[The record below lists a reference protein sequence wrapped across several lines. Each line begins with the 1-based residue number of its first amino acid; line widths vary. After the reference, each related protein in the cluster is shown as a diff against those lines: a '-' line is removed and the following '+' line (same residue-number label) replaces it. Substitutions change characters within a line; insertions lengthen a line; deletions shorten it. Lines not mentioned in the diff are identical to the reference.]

1 MANAVEIAIEKIDEY
16 KSRIGRTLG
25 TPMRLR
31 DLIRQVRAARTMAEE
46 RAVVDRESANIRES
60 FRDDDSPWK
69 CRNIAKLLYI
79 HMLGYPAH
87 FGQME
92 CMKLVAMT
100 RFTDK
105 RIGYLGAMLLLD
117 ERSEVHLLVTN
128 SLKNDLTC
136 STQFVSGLALCTLG
150 SICSAEMCRDLAN
163 EVEKIIK
170 QNNAYLKKK
179 AALCAFRIVRKVPE
193 LMEVFISCTRSLLG
207 EKNHGVLMGATTLVT
222 EMCEKSP
229 DVLNHFK
236 KLVPNLVR
244 ILKNLLMS
252 GYSPEHDVTG
262 ISDPFLQVKILRLLR
277 ILGKDDV
284 RATEEMNDI
293 LAQVA
298 TNTETAK
305 NVGNA
310 ILYETVLTIM
320 EIKSESGLRILAVN
334 ILGRFLLNT
343 DKNIR
348 YVALNTLLKTVHID
362 NQAVQRHRNVVV
374 DCLKDPDI
382 SIRKRAMELC
392 FALMNK
398 TNIALMTKEV
408 LIFLETADAEFK
420 SECASK
426 MYIATERYSPNH
438 EWHLDTM
445 ITVLRLAGKYVPD
458 EVVSCMIQMISANSE
473 LQAYAVVQLYHA
485 AKKDAIN
492 AQPLLQV
499 AFWTIGEFGD
509 LLIQPTDA
517 DTTAISESDV
527 IELFEAVLPSTLT
540 SLMTKCY
547 AVTALA
553 KLSTRF
559 SHTNSRIEALVR
571 INQAHIHLELQ
582 QRSVEFN
589 AIIGVGDLKYGLL
602 ERMPI
607 ITHNSLN
614 AAASSMIEPEEI
626 TSQQDVLIEDASSS
640 LDLLSNLD
648 LGGNST
654 SIGNGNNDL
663 FSSNNAVMDILGGAL
678 NTQNNVAPVSSDPFD
693 IFGSVPV
700 QQSSKPSNRPVIA
713 INAKGVEVQVEVV
726 DGWKNEK
733 ARLKMTAY
741 NYTPQSISSFNFL
754 AAVTKAF
761 EIQLEPATST
771 NIPADGNTTQF
782 MNITRKVPGSVARM
796 RTKISYQINGEE
808 HNSNGEVNE
817 FPGFR
822 DAQKGMRRRNSE
834 STNEKKGGKKNNKMT
849 RRRAVSPENGTS
861 MTSNN
866 CWMSNEMNG
875 YGWKARG
882 DRKPKEKRVPFNRP
896 TPKQVYEALPF
907 VRRYF
912 MYWMKYTFDKEKL
925 FINTFQ
931 PLKHKPFYGVPCGGI
946 GCGAIGR
953 DFRGGFCKFSLRPGL
968 VEHKVNVVAA
978 DQFILSVRD
987 NNKCVYQKVLSAAD
1001 ICLPSGQLSAWDFSF
1016 PKKNV
1021 YYRLVLKIQW

>member
-1 MANAVEIAIEKIDEY
+1 MATAVELAIEKIDEY
-16 KSRIGRTLG
+16 KSKIGRTLG

-92 CMKLVAMT
+92 CMKLVAHP

-193 LMEVFISCTRSLLG
+193 LMEVFIPCTRSLLS
-207 EKNHGVLMGATTLVT
+207 EKHHGVLMGATTLVT

-277 ILGKDDV
+277 VLGKDDV
-284 RATEEMNDI
+284 RVTEEMNDI

-348 YVALNTLLKTVHID
+348 YVALNTLLKTVHVD
-362 NQAVQRHRNVVV
+362 YQAVQRHRNVVV
-374 DCLKDPDI
+374 ECLKDPDI

-398 TNIALMTKEV
+398 TNIAIMTKEI

-420 SECASK
+420 SECASR
-426 MYIATERYSPNH
+426 MYIATERFSPNH

-458 EVVSCMIQMISANSE
+458 EVVSCMIQLISANE
-473 LQAYAVVQLYHA
+473 QLQSYAVSQLYHA
-485 AKKDAIN
+485 AQKDAIN

-499 AFWTIGEFGD
+499 AFWTMGEFGD
-509 LLIQPTDA
+509 LLLQPTDV
-517 DTTAISESDV
+517 DSTPISEFDV
-527 IELFEAVLPSTLT
+527 ICVFESILPSALT

-547 AVTALA
+547 SVTALA

-559 SHTNSRIEALVR
+559 HSTGDRIEALVR
-571 INQAHIHLELQ
+571 MNQAHIQLELQ

-589 AIIGVGDLKYGLL
+589 IILKLGDLKDGLL
-602 ERMPI
+602 ERMPV

-614 AAASSMIEPEEI
+614 AAAPSMADNDSTPEMHA
-626 TSQQDVLIEDASSS
+626 TNT
-640 LDLLSNLD
+640 DLLGDLSIESD
-648 LGGNST
+648 QLGGFFGETGAGGPNS
-654 SIGNGNNDL
+654 
-663 FSSNNAVMDILGGAL
+663 
-678 NTQNNVAPVSSDPFD
+678 NVLD
-693 IFGSVPV
+693 IFGD
-700 QQSSKPSNRPVIA
+700 SNISNARAFFNQEGVHGASTDLYQPAIA
-713 INAKGVEVQVEVV
+713 INSNGIEIQIQVLET
-726 DGWKNEK
+726 WNYEK
-733 ARLKMTAY
+733 ARLKMSAY
-741 NYTPQSISSFNFL
+741 NYTPRTLSNFNFL
-754 AAVTKAF
+754 AAVPKAF
-761 EIQLEPATST
+761 DIALEPASSP
-771 NIPADGNTTQF
+771 NIQPNEHTIQYIT
-782 MNITRKVPGSVARM
+782 ITRKSPNAMARM
-796 RTKISYQINGEE
+796 RTKVSYIVDGSEIVAD
-808 HNSNGEVNE
+808 GVVND
-817 FPGFR
+817 FPG
-822 DAQKGMRRRNSE
+822 
-834 STNEKKGGKKNNKMT
+834 
-849 RRRAVSPENGTS
+849 
-861 MTSNN
+861 
-866 CWMSNEMNG
+866 
-875 YGWKARG
+875 
-882 DRKPKEKRVPFNRP
+882 
-896 TPKQVYEALPF
+896 L
-907 VRRYF
+907 
-912 MYWMKYTFDKEKL
+912 
-925 FINTFQ
+925 
-931 PLKHKPFYGVPCGGI
+931 
-946 GCGAIGR
+946 
-953 DFRGGFCKFSLRPGL
+953 
-968 VEHKVNVVAA
+968 
-978 DQFILSVRD
+978 
-987 NNKCVYQKVLSAAD
+987 
-1001 ICLPSGQLSAWDFSF
+1001 
-1016 PKKNV
+1016 
-1021 YYRLVLKIQW
+1021 